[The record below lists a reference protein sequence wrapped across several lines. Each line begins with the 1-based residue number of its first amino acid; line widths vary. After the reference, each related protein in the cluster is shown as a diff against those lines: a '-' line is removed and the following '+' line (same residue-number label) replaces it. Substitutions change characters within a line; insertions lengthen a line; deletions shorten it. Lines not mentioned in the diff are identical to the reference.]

1 MTTAAVAGRRVHV
14 RAPGKINIAFD
25 VGDAQPDG
33 YHDVASVYQA
43 VSAYE
48 DVWAQVADD
57 FTLAVTGDL
66 DVSGVPLDESNLA
79 VRAARRVAERLGWR
93 GGIHLDI
100 HKGVPVAG
108 GMGGGSADAAAAL
121 VAVNELLGGG
131 LTTFELQEL
140 AAPLGADV
148 PFAVLGGTAIGTG
161 RGDELAPALARGRFD
176 WVLVTSA
183 DGLST
188 PAVYRELDRLRALPD
203 IAPAHG
209 VPAADPVV
217 MQALRAGDPAA
228 LAVAVHNDLQEAA
241 VSLRPS
247 LAATLRGGHRA
258 GALAGLVSGS
268 GPTVAFLAA
277 DERGAAALA
286 SELAASAAPGSRVL
300 HVHGP
305 VPGARVISA

>member
-1 MTTAAVAGRRVHV
+1 MTIAGLAGRRVHA

-25 VGDAQPDG
+25 VGDVQPDG

-43 VSAYE
+43 VSVYE
-48 DVWAQVADD
+48 DVWARVADD
-57 FTLAVTGDL
+57 FTIAVTGDL
-66 DVSGVPLDESNLA
+66 DVSGVPLDTTNLA
-79 VRAARRVAERLGWR
+79 VRAARRAAERLGWQ
-93 GGIHLDI
+93 GGIHLDV

-131 LTTFELQEL
+131 LTTLELQEL
-140 AAPLGADV
+140 GAPLGADV

-188 PAVYRELDRLRALPD
+188 PAVYGELDRLRDLPD
-203 IAPAHG
+203 IAPDHG
-209 VPAADPVV
+209 VPSADPVV
-217 MQALRAGDPAA
+217 LQALRAGDPAA
-228 LAVAVHNDLQEAA
+228 LAVAVRNDLQDAA
-241 VSLRPS
+241 LSLRPA
-247 LAATLRGGHRA
+247 LADTLRAGRRA
-258 GALAGLVSGS
+258 GALAGIVSGS

-277 DERGAAALA
+277 DERAAV
-286 SELAASAAPGSRVL
+286 ELAADLAAAAPARSRVL
-300 HVHGP
+300 HAHGP
-305 VPGARVISA
+305 VPGARVVTA